1 MPVLLSITRIN
12 RFFNIIFG
20 TMTMIAVAILVA
32 FTTMRLAIHG
42 GQVEVPDLAGLTAA
56 DAQQRVTSHGLNLVL
71 VSRFYSTTVPAGH
84 IISQTP
90 APGVI
95 VRHEWEV
102 RAIESLGPQKVSIPD
117 VSGMAERPAAI
128 AIRRVSLDL
137 GTVAHLP
144 APGDPDVVLAQT
156 PPPNAGGVDSPRVS
170 LLLSQKDDA
179 RASAFVMP
187 SLVGMS
193 FSAATSRAASLGL
206 YVYQASAPDAAA
218 TSTTSTDGS
227 IVTAP
232 AAVPAESGGT
242 VTSQTPASGHRVVR
256 GEGVKLTLGG
266 QAG

>member
-1 MPVLLSITRIN
+1 MAVRISITRVN
-12 RFFNIIFG
+12 RFFNILFG
-20 TMTMIAVAILVA
+20 SMAMIAVIILVA
-32 FTTMRLAIHG
+32 FTTMRLGIHG
-42 GQVEVPDLAGLTAA
+42 GQVEVPNLAGLTAT
-56 DAQQRVTSHGLNLVL
+56 DAQQTMSSRGLNLVL

-90 APGVI
+90 VPGVI

-117 VSGMAERPAAI
+117 VTGMAERPAAI

-144 APGDPDVVLAQT
+144 APGEPELVLSQT

-179 RASAFVMP
+179 RASAFMMP

-193 FSAATSRAASLGL
+193 MATASSRAASLGL
-206 YVYQASAPDAAA
+206 YIIQAPPPDSKAA
-218 TSTTSTDGS
+218 TNPDGT
-227 IVTAP
+227 IVTTAP
-232 AAVPAESGGT
+232 PPMEASGGT
-242 VTSQTPASGHRVVR
+242 VASQSPASGHRVVR
-256 GEGVKLTLGG
+256 GEGVRLTPAG
-266 QAG
+266 Q

>member
-1 MPVLLSITRIN
+1 MAVRVSVTRIN
-12 RFFNIIFG
+12 RFFNIVFG
-20 TMTMIAVAILVA
+20 TMAMIAVVLLVA

-56 DAQQRVTSHGLNLVL
+56 DAQQRIASHGLNLVL

-90 APGVI
+90 SPGVI

-117 VSGMAERPAAI
+117 VSGLGERTAAMN
-128 AIRRVSLDL
+128 IRKVALDL

-144 APGDPDVVLAQT
+144 APGEPDLVLAQT

-179 RASAFVMP
+179 RASAFMMP
-187 SLVGMS
+187 SLVGLS
-193 FSAATSRAASLGL
+193 TAAATSRAASLGL
-206 YVYQASAPDAAA
+206 YVILGAAPSAA
-218 TSTTSTDGS
+218 TSTNPDGS
-227 IVTAP
+227 P
-232 AAVPAESGGT
+232 QAVPSAPVESGGI
-242 VTSQTPASGHRVVR
+242 VVSHSPASGHRVVR
-256 GEGVKLTLGG
+256 GEGVKLNFGG
-266 QAG
+266 QTAS